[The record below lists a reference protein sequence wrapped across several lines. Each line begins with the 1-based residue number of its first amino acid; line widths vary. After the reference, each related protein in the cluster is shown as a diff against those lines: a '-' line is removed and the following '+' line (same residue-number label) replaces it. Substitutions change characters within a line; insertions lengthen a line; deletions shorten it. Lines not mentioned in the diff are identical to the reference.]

1 MIVPKM
7 GNRLI
12 TFIKIQTTK
21 FRTHIE
27 TKQQNSEHIL
37 KPALHMKYQVI
48 QKNIEEY
55 VHKVKFQENNNT
67 CKDEIGVM
75 LIPRNWK
82 NIGQ

>member
-1 MIVPKM
+1 MIIPKM

-37 KPALHMKYQVI
+37 KPTSHMKYQVI
-48 QKNIEEY
+48 QQKHRRICPQSNISGE
-55 VHKVKFQENNNT
+55 Q
-67 CKDEIGVM
+67 
-75 LIPRNWK
+75 
-82 NIGQ
+82 